1 MRSDQSVVLSS
12 LRGRL
17 YFNSF
22 IFIPLLIVILFLPIG
37 AFASTS
43 VGGRISTDTTWTL
56 SGSPYVVTSA
66 VQFYGNTSTPITLTI
81 EPGVVVKFQTGTY
94 LQIANGMNYPAG
106 LNAFGTAEAPIIF
119 TSYKDD
125 T

>member
-1 MRSDQSVVLSS
+1 M
-12 LRGRL
+12 
-17 YFNSF
+17 SF
-22 IFIPLLIVILFLPIG
+22 IWLLLSLILIIPDIVY
-37 AFASTS
+37 SQT

-56 SGSPYVVTSA
+56 SGSPYVVTSS